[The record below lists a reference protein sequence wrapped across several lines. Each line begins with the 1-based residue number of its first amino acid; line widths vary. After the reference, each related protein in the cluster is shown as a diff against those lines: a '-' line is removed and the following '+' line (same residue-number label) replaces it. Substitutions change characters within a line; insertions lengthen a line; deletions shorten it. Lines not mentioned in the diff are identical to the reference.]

1 MVDPYR
7 DFTDLKSYVDWRYSN
22 ANSQA
27 ALASLSSHDKIE
39 GPPLTVNTS
48 KDLGYFPYILVGIVG
63 YLVLSKSYK
72 KRR

>member
-1 MVDPYR
+1 MVTIDPYK
-7 DFTDLKSYVDWRYSN
+7 DFTDLKSYVNWR
-22 ANSQA
+22 NSQA
-27 ALASLSSHDKIE
+27 ALAPLSSHDKIE

>member
-1 MVDPYR
+1 MVTIDPYK
-7 DFTDLKSYVDWRYSN
+7 DFTDLKSYVNWR
-22 ANSQA
+22 NSQS
-27 ALASLSSHDKIE
+27 ALAPLSSHDKIE
-39 GPPLTVNTS
+39 VPPLTVNTS